1 MALHFLIK
9 YVWYDNLLISDEDDN
24 EVISFCCVEVER
36 FCLKLNF
43 EFKELVIELWITRV
57 WFIKKIQVNISYKYN
72 Y

>member
-1 MALHFLIK
+1 MALHFLIN

-24 EVISFCCVEVER
+24 EFISFCCVEVER